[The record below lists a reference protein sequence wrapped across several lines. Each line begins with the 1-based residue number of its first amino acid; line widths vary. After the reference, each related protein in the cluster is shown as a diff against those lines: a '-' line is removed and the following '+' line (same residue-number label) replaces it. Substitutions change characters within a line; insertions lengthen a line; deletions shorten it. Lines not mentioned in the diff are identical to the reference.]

1 MHWPQPGLPQP
12 VHARPPAQPNYYTER
27 PCSNP
32 NSIIQR
38 TFAIPVDT
46 CGTIIGKGGHLI
58 NGTRKATGATI
69 KLMSPQAGAPSRMV
83 MLSGTPAQVRNAY
96 YNILGQLEGHLDTVF
111 FEAPQVM
118 AAPSRDA
125 VSTPMVV
132 PSGGAM
138 ATPSGDAMAAPS
150 GDAISTL
157 MAVDRDMVG
166 GLIGKGGVVINR
178 IRSVSG
184 ANIKISKTG
193 ECSEPSKRLI
203 TIWGAK
209 AVVERA
215 QLMIT
220 QQLSAVANAATPGGD
235 PAVTA
240 PSGPQ
245 LEMTPGGEVT
255 FTMPLDD
262 EVAGLLIGRAGA
274 NINSLRQRSG
284 AQIKI
289 GDRVSGQ
296 QRQITVTGNA
306 QQLQLAQALIT
317 SQLLERDAA
326 TKETPP

>member
-1 MHWPQPGLPQP
+1 
-12 VHARPPAQPNYYTER
+12 
-27 PCSNP
+27 
-32 NSIIQR
+32 
-38 TFAIPVDT
+38 
-46 CGTIIGKGGHLI
+46 
-58 NGTRKATGATI
+58 
-69 KLMSPQAGAPSRMV
+69 MV

-118 AAPSRDA
+118 AAPSGDA

-138 ATPSGDAMAAPS
+138 ATPSGDATATPSGDAMAAPS